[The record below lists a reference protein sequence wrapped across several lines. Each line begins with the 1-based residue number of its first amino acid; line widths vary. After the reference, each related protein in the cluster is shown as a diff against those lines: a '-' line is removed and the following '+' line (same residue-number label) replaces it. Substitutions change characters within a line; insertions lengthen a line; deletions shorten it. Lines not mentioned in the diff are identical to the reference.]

1 MHSISVFV
9 GLAFTVCAVICLLGC
24 ASGGQ
29 RLPTEAALPAI
40 SDADATDAP
49 NFWAAANDRSLN
61 RAPYKT
67 LARRTD
73 SRTIRRA
80 AWLSFDRS
88 PAGTVPAATVT
99 PTAWPNAA
107 SPPRSLPSQSN
118 TPTSERLPTASPIRG
133 QPTTQLVAYS
143 QPAGPIG
150 AGVSIPWPSQT
161 ASDRAAP
168 SPFGV
173 VDSVV
178 PGGSATDG
186 VRWAAGAAPLDSAYT
201 FGEAMPQDL
210 PAEPPLYTP
219 LNPSI
224 ERLPPVYDP
233 EWLPQTAPPSDELDN
248 SVGNALAPAQ
258 SESGRWW
265 LPYGLPQRAETA
277 GQRLVDY
284 WRQTRTNVVSDH
296 RNYYQWST
304 AWDLGWAV
312 ALAAPLANTSLDEDF
327 HHWYQRD
334 VRSSGSDDLSS
345 FWRPWGEGKIFI
357 PAWAGLAVVG
367 HLWEERPLA
376 TAVGR
381 FGDRTTRAYLVG
393 APPMLLMQFVLGASR
408 PGETS
413 HGSYWK
419 PFDDTNAVSGHA
431 FIGAVPFLT
440 AARMTDRPAIKGAL
454 ILLSA
459 FPAWSRVNDDR
470 HYLSQVCLGWYMAH
484 LAVRAVDQTED
495 DRRPIRIVPI
505 ANSQMT
511 GLGLVIQ
518 R

>member
-9 GLAFTVCAVICLLGC
+9 GLALTVCTVACLLGC

-29 RLPTEAALPAI
+29 RLPAEAAGVAV
-40 SDADATDAP
+40 SGTDAIDAP
-49 NFWAAANDRSLN
+49 ILAVTGNEQSLS
-61 RAPYKT
+61 RVPYRT
-67 LARRTD
+67 LARRTGTP
-73 SRTIRRA
+73 TITTVAWPSADGSA
-80 AWLSFDRS
+80 AN
-88 PAGTVPAATVT
+88 TVPVP
-99 PTAWPNAA
+99 PTARPNAA
-107 SPPRSLPSQSN
+107 SQAIGQSSQPN
-118 TPTSERLPTASPIRG
+118 IPTSAPLPAASFGGSQPADQPIAR
-133 QPTTQLVAYS
+133 S

-161 ASDRAAP
+161 APDRAAL
-168 SPFGV
+168 SPLSA

-178 PGGSATDG
+178 PGGMATDG
-186 VRWAAGAAPLDSAYT
+186 VRLTAGSDAIYLAHA
-201 FGEAMPQDL
+201 FGEAMPLDM

-224 ERLPPVYDP
+224 ERLPPVYDS
-233 EWLPQTAPPSDELDN
+233 EWLPQTVPPSDELDGG
-248 SVGNALAPAQ
+248 VENALAPAQ

-265 LPYGLPQRAETA
+265 LPYSLPQRAETA

-284 WRQTRTNVVSDH
+284 GRQTRSNVVNDYRH
-296 RNYYQWST
+296 YYQWST

-470 HYLSQVCLGWYMAH
+470 HYLSQACLGWYMAH
-484 LAVRAVDQTED
+484 LAVRAVDKTED

-505 ANSQMT
+505 ANAQMT
-511 GLGLVIQ
+511 GFGMVIQ

>member
-1 MHSISVFV
+1 MHPFPLLT
-9 GLAFTVCAVICLLGC
+9 GLTLTGCMAVCLLGC
-24 ASGGQ
+24 APGGQ
-29 RLPTEAALPAI
+29 RLPTNDTPFAVSA
-40 SDADATDAP
+40 ADAS
-49 NFWAAANDRSLN
+49 NEM
-61 RAPYKT
+61 PYPAVGEQRTRGPADYQT
-67 LARRTD
+67 LARRTGVPPI
-73 SRTIRRA
+73 TTV
-80 AWLSFDRS
+80 AW
-88 PAGTVPAATVT
+88 PAANNLPSGAAAVT
-99 PTAWPNAA
+99 PTAWPNGV
-107 SPPRSLPSQSN
+107 SPPARQSVASNATLGEPLPAA
-118 TPTSERLPTASPIRG
+118 TSPSGLPAYQPTASS
-133 QPTTQLVAYS
+133 QPT
-143 QPAGPIG
+143 GPIG
-150 AGVSIPWPSQT
+150 AGVSIPWPSQ
-161 ASDRAAP
+161 AIPDRSAFAPPGTVYAAGP
-168 SPFGV
+168 NNAP
-173 VDSVV
+173 
-178 PGGSATDG
+178 PGG
-186 VRWAAGAAPLDSAYT
+186 VRLAAGADPIESAYAL
-201 FGEAMPQDL
+201 GEAMPLDL

-224 ERLPPVYDP
+224 ERLPPVYES
-233 EWLPQTAPPSDELDN
+233 EWPSQNMPALEELDGGAN
-248 SVGNALAPAQ
+248 GSLAPQQ
-258 SESGRWW
+258 SETGRWW

-284 WRQTRTNVVSDH
+284 LRQTQANVVSDYRH
-296 RNYYQWST
+296 YYRWST
-304 AWDLGWAV
+304 ACDLGWAI
-312 ALAAPLANTSLDEDF
+312 ALSAPLANTSLDEDF
-327 HHWYQRD
+327 RHWYQRD

-393 APPMLLMQFVLGASR
+393 APPMLLMQFALGASR

-454 ILLSA
+454 ILLSTL
-459 FPAWSRVNDDR
+459 PSWSRVNDDR

-495 DRRPIRIVPI
+495 DRKPIRVVPI
-505 ANSQMT
+505 ATTQMT
-511 GLGLVIQ
+511 GLGLVIE

>member
-1 MHSISVFV
+1 MHSLSVLVGLVLAVFV
-9 GLAFTVCAVICLLGC
+9 AACLLGC
-24 ASGGQ
+24 APSGQ
-29 RLPTEAALPAI
+29 RWSVGATPLTAAAADAIANSPHPTTGGTRSLKRVPYQTLARKTGAPAI
-40 SDADATDAP
+40 SNTSWPATDGPSAGTATIAP
-49 NFWAAANDRSLN
+49 TVWPNATAPPAGHSLQ
-61 RAPYKT
+61 PG
-67 LARRTD
+67 
-73 SRTIRRA
+73 
-80 AWLSFDRS
+80 S
-88 PAGTVPAATVT
+88 PAGGPLPAAA
-99 PTAWPNAA
+99 PMG
-107 SPPRSLPSQSN
+107 SLPA
-118 TPTSERLPTASPIRG
+118 E
-133 QPTTQLVAYS
+133 QPYVPS
-143 QPAGPIG
+143 KPSGPIG
-150 AGVSIPWPSQT
+150 AGVAIPWPSQT
-161 ASDRAAP
+161 VPERPVFVPSGADYALAPNGLPAA
-168 SPFGV
+168 
-173 VDSVV
+173 
-178 PGGSATDG
+178 G
-186 VRWAAGAAPLDSAYT
+186 VRLAGGAAPFDSAYA
-201 FGEAMPQDL
+201 FGEAMPLDL

-224 ERLPPVYDP
+224 ERLPPVYEP
-233 EWLPQTAPPSDELDN
+233 EWLPQTPLSPEGIDGSGSD
-248 SVGNALAPAQ
+248 ALAPVP

-265 LPYGLPQRAETA
+265 LPYGLPQRAETT

-284 WRQTRTNVVSDH
+284 LRQTQTNVVSDYRH
-296 RNYYQWST
+296 YYRWST
-304 AWDLGWAV
+304 ACDLGWAI

-327 HHWYQRD
+327 RNWYQRD

-408 PGETS
+408 PGETT

-419 PFDDTNAVSGHA
+419 PFDDTNSVSGHA

-454 ILLSA
+454 LLLSA

-495 DRRPIRIVPI
+495 DRRPIRVVPI
-505 ANSQMT
+505 ATSQMT
-511 GLGLVIQ
+511 GLGLVIE

>member
-9 GLAFTVCAVICLLGC
+9 GLALTVCTVVCLLGC

-29 RLPTEAALPAI
+29 RLPAEAAGVAV
-40 SDADATDAP
+40 SGTDAINAP
-49 NFWAAANDRSLN
+49 ILAVTGNEQSLS
-61 RAPYKT
+61 RVPYRT
-67 LARRTD
+67 LARRTGTP
-73 SRTIRRA
+73 TITTVAWPSADGSA
-80 AWLSFDRS
+80 AN
-88 PAGTVPAATVT
+88 TVPVP
-99 PTAWPNAA
+99 PTAWPSAA
-107 SPPRSLPSQSN
+107 SPSQSQALQPN
-118 TPTSERLPTASPIRG
+118 IPTSEPLPAARPGGSQPADQPIAR
-133 QPTTQLVAYS
+133 S

-161 ASDRAAP
+161 APDRAAFA
-168 SPFGV
+168 SFGAI
-173 VDSVV
+173 DSAVANGTGIEGAQWV
-178 PGGSATDG
+178 
-186 VRWAAGAAPLDSAYT
+186 AGAGPLDSANAIN
-201 FGEAMPQDL
+201 EAMPLDL

-224 ERLPPVYDP
+224 ERLPPVYEP
-233 EWLPQTAPPSDELDN
+233 EWQPQTTPAPDGIDGL
-248 SVGNALAPAQ
+248 VGDTLAPAQ

-284 WRQTRTNVVSDH
+284 GRQTRSNVVNDYRH
-296 RNYYQWST
+296 YYQWST
-304 AWDLGWAV
+304 AFDLGWAI
-312 ALAAPLANTSLDEDF
+312 ALSAPLANTSLDEDF
-327 HHWYQRD
+327 RHWYQRD

-505 ANSQMT
+505 ANAQMT
-511 GLGLVIQ
+511 GFGLVIQ

>member
-1 MHSISVFV
+1 MHSLSVFV
-9 GLAFTVCAVICLLGC
+9 GLVLTVCAVACLLGC

-29 RLPTEAALPAI
+29 RLPTEAALPAV
-40 SDADATDAP
+40 SGAHAADDQP
-49 NFWAAANDRSLN
+49 LAAASNVQSLSRAPFQALN
-61 RAPYKT
+61 RRTGAPPIT
-67 LARRTD
+67 TVAWPFADGLSSST
-73 SRTIRRA
+73 A
-80 AWLSFDRS
+80 AA
-88 PAGTVPAATVT
+88 P
-99 PTAWPNAA
+99 PTAWPNTTSQPIGQSSQPNNTPASEPLPAA
-107 SPPRSLPSQSN
+107 KPTSSPPAAPSFAH
-118 TPTSERLPTASPIRG
+118 L
-133 QPTTQLVAYS
+133 QPV
-143 QPAGPIG
+143 GPIG
-150 AGVSIPWPSQT
+150 TGVSIPWPSQT
-161 ASDRAAP
+161 APDRAAFT
-168 SPFGV
+168 PFGT

-178 PGGSATDG
+178 PGVGTEG
-186 VRWAAGAAPLDSAYT
+186 VRWVAGAAPLDSAYA

-224 ERLPPVYDP
+224 ERLPPVYEPD
-233 EWLPQTAPPSDELDN
+233 WQPQTAPSLDGSDG
-248 SVGNALAPAQ
+248 SVGDALSPAPSA
-258 SESGRWW
+258 SGRWW

-284 WRQTRTNVVSDH
+284 CRQTRTNVVGDYRH
-296 RNYYQWST
+296 YYQWST
-304 AWDLGWAV
+304 AFDLGWAI
-312 ALAAPLANTSLDEDF
+312 ALSAPLANTSLDEDF
-327 HHWYQRD
+327 RHWYQRD

-413 HGSYWK
+413 RGSYWK

-454 ILLSA
+454 ILLSV

-470 HYLSQVCLGWYMAH
+470 HYLSQACLGWYMAH

-505 ANSQMT
+505 ANAQMT
-511 GLGLVIQ
+511 GLGLVIE